1 MAIIKHIAVKNR
13 YYSAAV
19 EYLTC
24 KFDEHTMKPLVDD
37 KGRIMMRDSFLIEG
51 INCEVD
57 TFGAECIETNRCY
70 GKNNAAKD
78 VKAHHYII
86 SFSPDDHITMQEAMD
101 FGKQYVEKFLPG
113 HQAVLAVHPDGHN
126 GTGKVH
132 VHIVI
137 NSVRKLEG
145 KKERW
150 QDKPCEYRQGC
161 KHKSTG
167 KFMRAAKQ
175 WVMRECMVKGYNQVN
190 LLARSDGNNYWVE
203 KRGKEN
209 NPDFKTDKDMIRE
222 RLDDLI
228 EKADDLEHLTYYLEN
243 VEDWHIRIT
252 NKTISFQMPHMKKSI
267 RGKSLGEEYDKTSL
281 EQRIEKAIEAKEE
294 AERKRRL
301 EAERIK
307 KAREEA
313 LRKEQEKQRLAE
325 IERRQR
331 GRIAQIEAKRI
342 AQMEVSVQKESVAE
356 FDVILSDEHDTE
368 SAIDV
373 EEAIVAEPDMKVISE
388 AVDIRT
394 KLICLEYEKDYNLNK
409 ISDLDYDIRYHNPNY
424 QSYVENQACITQKQ
438 SYINQWTRE
447 LAKCNL
453 FQRDLKKMYNE
464 QIQKAEAEIADIKA
478 DNHKIL
484 SKASCGSEDELRI
497 CQNDYE
503 QKKKLLSM
511 LAQRNQSINRECED
525 LKENYMNLIA
535 QVDEPTRKKFIT
547 DKGEYQKSSVAK
559 AEAILKDMYAEAYS
573 GMDAQTAMIRVE
585 TSLQNVVEDGRFHN
599 SIVRTKGSR

>member
-37 KGRIMMRDSFLIEG
+37 KGRIMMRDSFLIGG
-51 INCEVD
+51 INCMVD
-57 TFGAECIETNRCY
+57 TFGAECIETNRHY

-86 SFSPDDHITMQEAMD
+86 SFSPDDNITMQEAMD

-113 HQAVLAVHPDGHN
+113 HQAILAVHPDGHN
-126 GTGKVH
+126 GTGNVH

-150 QDKPCEYRQGC
+150 QDKTCEYRQGC

-175 WVMRECMVKGYNQVN
+175 WVMQECMVRGYNQVN
-190 LLARSDGNNYWVE
+190 LLARSDANNYWVE

-222 RLDDLI
+222 RLDDLV

-243 VEDWHIRIT
+243 VEYWNIRVT
-252 NKTISFQMPHMKKSI
+252 NKTISFQMLHMRKPI
-267 RGKSLGEEYDKTSL
+267 RGKSLGEAYDKAAL

-294 AERKRRL
+294 VERERRL
-301 EAERIK
+301 EAERIRQ
-307 KAREEA
+307 AREEA
-313 LRKEQEKQRLAE
+313 GRREQEKQR
-325 IERRQR
+325 
-331 GRIAQIEAKRI
+331 QIEAKSRQSEGRTQPDTQLKE
-342 AQMEVSVQKESVAE
+342 QMEAPAQKEPVARIDALSSGEYDVKLPTDAVESV
-356 FDVILSDEHDTE
+356 V
-368 SAIDV
+368 V
-373 EEAIVAEPDMKVISE
+373 QPNMEAISE
-388 AVDIRT
+388 LVDIRG
-394 KLICLEYEKDYNLNK
+394 KLICLAYEREYNLNK
-409 ISDLDYDIRYHNPNY
+409 ISDLDYDIRYHNPDY
-424 QSYVENQACITQKQ
+424 QSYVENQIRITQKQ

-447 LAKCNL
+447 LVKCNF

-464 QIQKAEAEIADIKA
+464 QIKDAEGEIADIKA

-484 SKASCGSEDELRI
+484 SKAGCGSEEELRN
-497 CQNDYE
+497 CQNAYE
-503 QKKKLLSM
+503 QKRKLLDT
-511 LAQRNQSINRECED
+511 LVQRNQSINRESEA
-525 LKENYMNLIA
+525 LKENYENLISRL
-535 QVDEPTRKKFIT
+535 DEPTREKFIT
-547 DKGEYQKSSVAK
+547 DKKEYQKNSDVK

-573 GMDAQTAMIRVE
+573 GMDAQTVMVRVE
-585 TSLQNVVEDGRFHN
+585 TELQGITGTVRVADGM
-599 SIVRTKGSR
+599 VRSRGGR